1 VDLLLSAEDR
11 AFRDEVRTWLDAN
24 KPREAPPHHGSD
36 AREFDLAWQRTQ
48 YDGGWAGITWPIEF
62 GGRGLSLVQQ
72 MIWFEEYAW
81 AAAPDI
87 GVNFVGINHA
97 GPTLIARA
105 NDDLKAFHLPQI
117 LRGDVVWCQGF
128 SEPGAGSDL
137 ASVATKAVVDGDH
150 LVVNGQKIWTSYAEL
165 ADFQELVL
173 RTGAPDSRHAGI
185 TWAVCD
191 MHSPGIT
198 VRPIDTMAGPA
209 HFCEVFYDDV
219 RIPLTNVVG
228 GIGDGWSVS
237 MSTLSFERGTG
248 FMRDQ
253 VDLVRRIDQIAELA
267 RTTTDRRGRARMADD
282 TISAR
287 VATVRAEGQAMTAMA
302 LAAITRNAR
311 TAQPG
316 PESSMLR
323 FFFSTLQQRVARLAF
338 DILGTDGLETTVLGA
353 PGSWSAAYFRS
364 YAATIA
370 AGTKDIQRNIIGE
383 RLLGLP
389 RGR

>member
-1 VDLLLSAEDR
+1 LDLELSAADR
-11 AFRDEVRTWLDAN
+11 AFREQVRTWLEEN
-24 KPREAPPHHGSD
+24 KPRDRQPQHGPAMRAFD
-36 AREFDLAWQRTQ
+36 AAWQRTQ
-48 YDGGWAGITWPIEF
+48 YDGGWAGITWPTDY
-62 GGRGLSLVQQ
+62 GGRGLSLIEQ

-81 AAAPDI
+81 ADAPDI

-105 NDDLKAFHLPQI
+105 GEDIKAFHLPRI
-117 LRGDVVWCQGF
+117 LRGGSIWCQGF

-137 ASVATKAVVDGDH
+137 AGLSTRAEVDGDE
-150 LVVNGQKIWTSYAEL
+150 LVVNGQKIWTSYAEH
-165 ADFQELVL
+165 ADYQELLV
-173 RTGAPDSRHAGI
+173 RTSRGDKRQHGI
-185 TWAVCD
+185 TWVICD

-198 VRPIDTMAGPA
+198 IRPIDTMAGPA

-219 RIPLTNVVG
+219 RIPLSSVVG
-228 GIGDGWSVS
+228 EVDDGWSVA

-253 VDLVRRIDQIAELA
+253 VDLVRRVDRLADLA
-267 RTTTDRRGRARMADD
+267 RDTSDARGRRRIDD
-282 TISAR
+282 DAIALR
-287 VATVRAEGQAMTAMA
+287 LATVRAEAQAVAAMT

-311 TAQPG
+311 SSQPG

-323 FFFSTLQQRVARLAF
+323 YFFSTLQQRVARLAM
-338 DILGTDGLETTVLGA
+338 DILGVTALERTELGGA
-353 PGSWSAAYFRS
+353 DSWSAWYLRC

-370 AGTKDIQRNIIGE
+370 AGSKDIQRNIIGE
-383 RLLGLP
+383 RVLGLP